1 VSTRRTHVVI
11 AVENISF
18 DRDPRARLFAR
29 SLARAGFDVSVVC
42 PRSDDPALRRAV
54 DGIRVH
60 SFPTAPFDRLGL
72 LGHLLEYAWSCMAI
86 GTLLVAFR
94 LRRRADIGH
103 LCVPPHL
110 LFVVARALRLLGC
123 RIVVDQHDLMPEL
136 FLARYGERHRI
147 LHRAVLAA
155 ERAAVRAADL
165 VLTPNASGARV
176 AVERGGADPRYVR
189 IVSTGPLPE
198 EMERLRRLGQSPNG
212 RPTTVG
218 YVGNIGP
225 QDGVDLL
232 VHAARH
238 AADQLGSDAV
248 RFVCVGSGDDL
259 PRVRTLA
266 KQVGVEAL
274 VEFTGRLAHDDAL
287 RRLNACDICVQPDPR
302 NAFTDSCTMVK
313 SLEYMALAKPVVAF
327 DLVET
332 RAACDDAA
340 LYASRNS
347 PQDLA
352 AKIVTLARD
361 PALRRRLG
369 TSGAKRVANL
379 FSWEIGEAALLDAYA
394 DPVLH
399 EPRRGL
405 LRRRRR
411 EDVRPAG

>member
-1 VSTRRTHVVI
+1 
-11 AVENISF
+11 
-18 DRDPRARLFAR
+18 
-29 SLARAGFDVSVVC
+29 
-42 PRSDDPALRRAV
+42 
-54 DGIRVH
+54 
-60 SFPTAPFDRLGL
+60 
-72 LGHLLEYAWSCMAI
+72 
-86 GTLLVAFR
+86 
-94 LRRRADIGH
+94 
-103 LCVPPHL
+103 
-110 LFVVARALRLLGC
+110 
-123 RIVVDQHDLMPEL
+123 
-136 FLARYGERHRI
+136 
-147 LHRAVLAA
+147 
-155 ERAAVRAADL
+155 
-165 VLTPNASGARV
+165 
-176 AVERGGADPRYVR
+176 
-189 IVSTGPLPE
+189 
-198 EMERLRRLGQSPNG
+198 MERLRRLRQSPNG

-238 AADQLGSDAV
+238 TADQLGSDAV

-287 RRLNACDICVQPDPR
+287 GRLNACDICVQPDPR

-361 PALRRRLG
+361 PALRHKLG
-369 TSGAKRVANL
+369 TSGAKRVATL

-394 DPVLH
+394 DPVLD
-399 EPRRGL
+399 EPRRRL

-411 EDVRPAG
+411 EDVRPAR